1 MRTLCILLIVFGSV
15 FSTNAQDNFIANDI
29 RINKFVEGTLL
40 EPKNSE
46 IVPLVIFINDQ
57 GPTDRDGN
65 QLMTKNDAIKKLA
78 QALAKNNIASFRYD
92 KRILKA
98 DKLELKEKDIRF
110 EDFVTDAIS
119 AISHFQKANKFSDFI
134 LIGHGQGS
142 LVALLAAQEKKV
154 DQLISIAGAGQSLDQ
169 QLIEQIEKQA
179 PGLTEDAKSAFKQL
193 KEKGRTRNYNDALHS
208 IFRPETQEF
217 MASWIAHNPAEEI
230 KKITIPVLIIQGSED
245 LQVQSSEAEI
255 LKKAKPE
262 AEFILIK
269 NMNHVFRIIEEN
281 DDITNQKS
289 YNQAYLPISEKL
301 VSSISSFIKK

>member
-15 FSTNAQDNFIANDI
+15 FSTDAQDNFIANDI

-110 EDFVTDAIS
+110 EDFVTDVIS
-119 AISHFQKANKFSDFI
+119 AISHFQKENKFSDFI

-142 LVALLAAQEKKV
+142 LVAFLAAQEEKV
-154 DQLISIAGAGQSLDQ
+154 NGLISIAGAGQSLDQ

-193 KEKGRTRNYNDALHS
+193 KEKGRTRNYNEALHS

-217 MASWIAHNPAEEI
+217 MASWIAYNPAEEI
-230 KKITIPVLIIQGSED
+230 KKTNIPVLIIKGSED
-245 LQVQSSEAEI
+245 LQVQSLEAEI

-262 AEFILIK
+262 AELILIE
-269 NMNHVFRIIEEN
+269 NMNHVFRIIDEN